1 MGCEIHFEHSFERFL
16 EEAFATG
23 IRGSF
28 VEGCSVGFA
37 NGLIYLSEAFLF
49 WIAAMLVA
57 RGTYSYLQMV
67 QVLQLVIFSVSIS
80 SQLLT
85 FGTSFKR

>member
-1 MGCEIHFEHSFERFL
+1 MGCENHFEHSFDRFL
-16 EEAFATG
+16 KKAFVTG
-23 IRGSF
+23 VRGAF
-28 VEGCSVGFA
+28 VEGCNVGFA

-57 RGTYSYLQMV
+57 RGIYSYLQMV

-80 SQLLT
+80 SQLLA
-85 FGTSFKR
+85 FGTSC